1 MSTGPKDR
9 TKKVK
14 KEGGFVGYDRMY
26 ESESPS
32 KKYQSFHNYKT
43 GETTSIK
50 TDKIKQKRGVTPY
63 REVKKLKSTDVAPNQ
78 RKVKSETVGKPEL
91 TSEFSMSTQRKSP
104 DKKGG
109 AGYSGTED
117 YKL

>member
-14 KEGGFVGYDRMY
+14 KEVNIIGNDISYR
-26 ESESPS
+26 SESPS
-32 KKYQSFHNYKT
+32 KKYSSFSNYKT
-43 GETTSIK
+43 GETTSAK
-50 TDKIKQKRGVTPY
+50 TDKIKGT
-63 REVKKLKSTDVAPNQ
+63 REVTKLKSTDVAPNQ
-78 RKVKSETVGKPEL
+78 RKVKSETIGKPEL
-91 TSEFSMSTQRKSP
+91 TSEFSANTYGKGP

>member
-14 KEGGFVGYDRMY
+14 KEVNIIGNDISYR
-26 ESESPS
+26 SESPS
-32 KKYQSFHNYKT
+32 KKYSSFSNYKT
-43 GETTSIK
+43 GETTSLK
-50 TDKIKQKRGVTPY
+50 TDKIKGT
-63 REVKKLKSTDVAPNQ
+63 REVKKIKSTDVAPNQ

-91 TSEFSMSTQRKSP
+91 TSEFSASTYGKGP